1 MEFPRASLMH
11 LVSTAAQGVTSPR
24 SQRGGENVGNDGRRR
39 AGYERETLVAGVP
52 QEVQVG
58 APEPSGVP
66 QFMQ

>member
-11 LVSTAAQGVTSPR
+11 LMSTAAQGVTSLR
-24 SQRGGENVGNDGRRR
+24 CQQGGENLGGDGWRRV
-39 AGYERETLVAGVP
+39 GYERDTLVAGVP